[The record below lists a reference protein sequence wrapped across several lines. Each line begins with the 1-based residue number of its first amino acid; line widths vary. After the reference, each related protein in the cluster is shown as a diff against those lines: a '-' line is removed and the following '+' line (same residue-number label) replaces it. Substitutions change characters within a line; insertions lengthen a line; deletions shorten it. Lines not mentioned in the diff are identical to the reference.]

1 MERSVVIYIYTTGF
15 QLPLCQEDLMEETL
29 LGSPVLGSTELTI
42 SIAETMK
49 SNIMGRTQFTPD
61 RYRFIDSRGYCEVYQ
76 EISQTLI
83 KYPVTTGISQGMTDG
98 PTLRS
103 KSTGRCNKRPAP
115 FGTWDLPLC
124 QHNNACMDVLL
135 GLQIL
140 LRVRSAEPGSRYDFN
155 CLSVMLW
162 YNFSNRPD
170 LQSAV
175 FTKQ

>member
-155 CLSVMLW
+155 CLSVML
-162 YNFSNRPD
+162 
-170 LQSAV
+170 
-175 FTKQ
+175 